1 MTTIIVLTVLFIF
14 FIFMS
19 TKVRINQNKKPTVPG
34 GLSDDLS
41 MAKSQLEIA
50 YPDNLGFITNI
61 IRGKIQQTGISRV
74 IQMHFA
80 DGFKYV
86 QLNPD
91 ENVYC
96 VERLY
101 AEIDDEDSDG
111 YTLLELYTKGGNL
124 LSYFTASACPRVK
137 SPFRS
142 MPFLFNLLPN
152 GYSFEPSKEP
162 GDLLYK

>member
-1 MTTIIVLTVLFIF
+1 MLTIIIVLVVVSLIY
-14 FIFMS
+14 IS
-19 TKVRINQNKKPTVPG
+19 TKVRMNQDKKPTISE
-34 GLSDDLS
+34 GLSNDLS
-41 MAKSQLEIA
+41 VAKSQLEIA

-61 IRGKIQQTGISRV
+61 IRGKIQQTGVSRV

-86 QLNPD
+86 QLHPD
-91 ENVYC
+91 DNVYC

-111 YTLLELYTKGGNL
+111 YTLSELYTKSGNL

-162 GDLLYK
+162 DDLLYK